1 MPKFP
6 TQTSIQALE
15 IYIKEIQRGNEV
27 RVSSKTNRI
36 YKANWVDKLI
46 LKIDQKF
53 FDGTQASLWRAEA
66 KMSIINKFSDE
77 CALVEPKMTITENSL
92 LKTSLLSDWTNS
104 EFDKKTVDDI
114 KNKFLIS
121 VNANSKTHENIKKFW
136 KTALIQM
143 SIFSKKQLEKAMVL
157 TLLLSCQKKPIH

>member
-6 TQTSIQALE
+6 TQTSSQALE

-27 RVSSKTNRI
+27 RVSRKTNRI
-36 YKANWVDKLI
+36 YKANLVDKLI

-77 CALVEPKMTITENSL
+77 CALVEPKMTRTENALVRVSL
-92 LKTSLLSDWTNS
+92 FSEWANS

-114 KNKFLIS
+114 KDKFLIS
-121 VNANSKTHENIKKFW
+121 VNTNSETHENIKKILENGINPNDYFF
-136 KTALIQM
+136 KEAI
-143 SIFSKKQLEKAMVL
+143 KKGNDFE
-157 TLLLSCQKKPIH
+157 

>member
-1 MPKFP
+1 MQKFP
-6 TQTSIQALE
+6 TQTSSQALE
-15 IYIKEIQRGNEV
+15 IYIKEIQGGNEV
-27 RVSSKTNRI
+27 RFSSKTNCI

-66 KMSIINKFSDE
+66 KISIINKFSDE

-92 LKTSLLSDWTNS
+92 VRTSLFSEWDKS

-114 KNKFLIS
+114 KDKFLIS
-121 VNANSKTHENIKKFW
+121 VNTNSKTHENIKKILENDINPNYYFFKEAVKKGFW
-136 KTALIQM
+136 Q
-143 SIFSKKQLEKAMVL
+143 
-157 TLLLSCQKKPIH
+157 